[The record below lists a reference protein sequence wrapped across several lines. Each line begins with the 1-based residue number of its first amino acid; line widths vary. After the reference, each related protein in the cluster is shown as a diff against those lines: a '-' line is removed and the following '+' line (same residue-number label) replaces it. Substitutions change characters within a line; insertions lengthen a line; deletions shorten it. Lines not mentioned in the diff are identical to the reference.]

1 MIRLN
6 IDFGD
11 IKELNKSII
20 KYSSKLPQENFVM
33 LTELAKNVVK
43 GARALA
49 PRFDGRLAAG
59 IKYTKVN
66 QKSLRIL
73 STARNPITGEAY
85 GYVQE
90 TGDYS
95 QTPFKRLPLSYAIGK
110 YKSKYPSP
118 LITYLRRWAKAKAPQ
133 LIKNH
138 VKWITPKGYK
148 PHIEPAFREGIRKV
162 EELVKEAHERARTD
176 SNLR

>member
-1 MIRLN
+1 LIRLN

-11 IKELNKSII
+11 IKELNKSLI
-20 KYSSKLPQENFVM
+20 KYSSKLPKENFVM
-33 LTELAKNVVK
+33 INQLAKGIVK
-43 GARALA
+43 NAKQLA

-59 IKYTKVN
+59 IKTVKIN
-66 QKSLRIL
+66 DKSLRIV
-73 STARNPITGEAY
+73 STATNPITGEAY
-85 GYVQE
+85 GYIQE

-95 QTPFKRLPLSYAIGK
+95 QTPFKKLPLTYAIGN
-110 YKSKYPSP
+110 KSKYPSP

-162 EELVKEAHERARTD
+162 EKLVNEAHERAKID